1 MQNIAKS
8 YYSIMPA
15 TVRYDE
21 RIKMQGKLLYS
32 EITALCNQKG
42 YCWAENSYFAEL
54 YGVSKRTISRHLSD
68 LEKCGYIIIEI
79 IYKEGTKQIEERRIY
94 INDTPKTAEPQ
105 ITEADE
111 STYSEL
117 VDPID
122 KNVYTPTTKLSR
134 RIINNNIINNNIY
147 NNQSI
152 NQSNNIDEKPI
163 DTIDDTSTYIEL
175 VKENLEYDDYME
187 MLKKNTST
195 LELYKELYS
204 IICDIVCV
212 KRDTVRIGKQN
223 YPYELVK
230 ARFLELNGSH
240 LKYVIQCVKENCSEV
255 KNIRAYLVTALYNSV
270 STIQSYYSQKRNAS
284 TTSKKQPEAKK
295 DKFLNY
301 EQRTWDFEELRKLE
315 REYNMRN

>member
-1 MQNIAKS
+1 MQNMNKS
-8 YYSIMPA
+8 YYSIIPA

-21 RIKMQGKLLYS
+21 RVKMQGKLLYS

-42 YCWAENSYFAEL
+42 YCWAENNYFAEL
-54 YGVSKRTISRHLSD
+54 YGVSKRTVSRHLAD

-105 ITEADE
+105 INETDE
-111 STYSEL
+111 NTYSEL
-117 VDPID
+117 VDPMDKIVYTPID
-122 KNVYTPTTKLSR
+122 KNDYTPTTKLSR

-152 NQSNNIDEKPI
+152 NQSSNINIPDEKPI
-163 DTIDDTSTYIEL
+163 DTIDDTTAYIEL
-175 VKENLEYDDYME
+175 VKENISYDDYTE
-187 MLKKNTST
+187 MLKENTSA

-212 KRDTVRIGKQN
+212 KRNTVRIGKQD

-230 ARFLELNGSH
+230 ARFLELNSSH
-240 LKYVIQCVKENCSEV
+240 LEYIMQCMEENCSKV
-255 KNIRAYLVTALYNSV
+255 KNIRAYLITALYNAV
-270 STIQSYYSQKRNAS
+270 GTMKHYYQQQVQYDMFGGGWK
-284 TTSKKQPEAKK
+284 
-295 DKFLNY
+295 
-301 EQRTWDFEELRKLE
+301 E
-315 REYNMRN
+315 RGIT